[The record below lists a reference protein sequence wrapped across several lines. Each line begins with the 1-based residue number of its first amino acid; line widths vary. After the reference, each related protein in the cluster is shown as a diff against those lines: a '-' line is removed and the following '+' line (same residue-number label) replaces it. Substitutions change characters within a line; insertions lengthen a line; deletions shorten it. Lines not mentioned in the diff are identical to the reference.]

1 MPEDDYQSGHG
12 TAGSIA
18 AVRAVGRECLG
29 QPGVAGH
36 TEHGW
41 RHRGKWRHG
50 PLGRLYRVE
59 VSLVAAGTR
68 ATCDHWQTPGRAR
81 TARDLL
87 CPLRLWRYRIPGQ
100 RG

>member
-12 TAGSIA
+12 TAGSTA
-18 AVRAVGRECLG
+18 PVRAAGRERLG

-50 PLGRLYRVE
+50 PPGRLYRVE

-68 ATCDHWQTPGRAR
+68 ATYDHRQTPGRAR
-81 TARDLL
+81 TACDLL
-87 CPLRLWRYRIPGQ
+87 RPLRLRRYRIPSQ